1 MFPLSTVGT
10 SLCTHLAHSE
20 PLPVMCVPLFQVYA
34 LLEALVTDLMVLDEL
49 SPTKDVEEPL
59 HLCT

>member
-1 MFPLSTVGT
+1 M
-10 SLCTHLAHSE
+10 
-20 PLPVMCVPLFQVYA
+20 MCVPLFQVYA
-34 LLEALVTDLMVLDEL
+34 LLEALVTDLMVLADEL